1 MNIEQLGVLSRESA
15 EHAVEDIRRVLPSLN
30 EVQREILFERF
41 DITWMEGF
49 QRGAQQFRTQLE
61 AILLR
66 FPQLK
71 PLGTGP
77 LEPEVTRRD

>member
-1 MNIEQLGVLSRESA
+1 MNIEQLGVLSREAA
-15 EHAVEDIRRVLPSLN
+15 ERALEEVRPVLPTLT

-49 QRGAQQFRTQLE
+49 QRGAQTFRSQLE
-61 AILLR
+61 EILLR

-77 LEPEVTRRD
+77 LEPEKAQP